1 MFKEVEILMN
11 RLSNRITSLSESQ
24 TIAMSQKSR
33 ELKAQ
38 GIDVISLSLGE
49 PDFDPPQHVLDAAKN
64 AIDGDFNHYP
74 PVPGYMD
81 LREAISKKF
90 KEQNGLDYSPTQIVV
105 STGAKQSIANL
116 VLSLV
121 NPGDEVIILSPYW
134 VSYLALVQLA
144 EADVK
149 LVHADISNDFKV
161 TPEQLDEAIT
171 DKTKLIMFSSPSNPT
186 GGSYSV
192 DDMAGL
198 AKVIGKHKHVVAMAD
213 EIYEHITFEGEHVSL
228 ASFPEV
234 ADQVVTVNGVSKAYA
249 MTGWRIGYI
258 GAPADIAKACQ
269 KMQGQFTSGANS
281 IGQRAAIAALSTS
294 KEDLNKQRDVFR
306 TRRDLFVALFQEVNG
321 FEINVPTGAF
331 YLFPKV
337 EGVFG
342 KSTDGWS
349 INSSADLCNYL
360 LEVAHV
366 ATVPG
371 EAFGAPGYIRMSYAA
386 SETELKEAARR
397 IKEAVNTLS

>member
-1 MFKEVEILMN
+1 MN

-38 GIDVISLSLGE
+38 GVDVISLSLGE
-49 PDFDPPQHVLDAAKN
+49 PDFDPPQHVLDAAKS

-134 VSYLALVQLA
+134 VSYQALVQLA

-149 LVHADISNDFKV
+149 YVKAEISTDFKV
-161 TPEQLDEAIT
+161 TPEQLDAAIT
-171 DKTKLIMFSSPSNPT
+171 DNTKLIMFSSPSNPT
-186 GGSYSV
+186 GGSYSAH
-192 DDMAGL
+192 DMAGL
-198 AKVIGKHKHVVAMAD
+198 ARVIGKHKHVVAMAD

-258 GAPADIAKACQ
+258 GAPIDIAKACA

-294 KEDLNKQRDVFR
+294 KDDLNKQRDVFR
-306 TRRDLFVALFQEVNG
+306 SRRDLFVSLFREVNG

-337 EGVFG
+337 EGTFG
-342 KSTDGWS
+342 KSHSWGL
-349 INSSADLCNYL
+349 INSSEDLCNYL
-360 LEVAHV
+360 LEEAHV

-386 SETELKEAARR
+386 SEAELKEAARR
-397 IKEAVNTLS
+397 IKEAVDALS

>member
-1 MFKEVEILMN
+1 MN

-38 GIDVISLSLGE
+38 GVDVISLSLGE
-49 PDFDPPQHVLDAAKN
+49 PDFNPPAHVLEAAKN

-74 PVPGYMD
+74 PVPGYLD
-81 LREAISKKF
+81 LREAISSKF
-90 KEQNGLDYSPTQIVV
+90 MEQNGLHYSADQIVV

-134 VSYLALVQLA
+134 VSYKALVQLA

-149 LVHADISNDFKV
+149 YVLSDITNDFKV
-161 TPEQLDEAIT
+161 TPEQLDGAIT

-186 GGSYSV
+186 GGSYTAK
-192 DDMAGL
+192 DMAGL
-198 AKVIGKHKHVVAMAD
+198 ASVIGKHKHVVAMAD

-234 ADQVVTVNGVSKAYA
+234 ENQVVTVNGVSKAYA

-258 GAPADIAKACQ
+258 GAPLDIAKACA

-281 IGQRAAIAALSTS
+281 IAQRAAIAALSTS
-294 KEDLNKQRDVFR
+294 KEELNNQRDVFR
-306 TRRDLFVALFQEVNG
+306 SRRDLVVSLFTEVNG
-321 FEINVPTGAF
+321 FETNVPSGAF

-337 EGVFG
+337 DGVFG
-342 KSTDGWS
+342 KSSNGWK

-366 ATVPG
+366 AAVPG
-371 EAFGAPGYIRMSYAA
+371 EAFGAPGYIRLSYAA
-386 SETELKEAARR
+386 AESELKEAARR
-397 IKEAVNTLS
+397 IKEAVNALS

>member
-1 MFKEVEILMN
+1 
-11 RLSNRITSLSESQ
+11 
-24 TIAMSQKSR
+24 MSQKSR

-49 PDFDPPQHVLDAAKN
+49 PDFNPPTHVLEAGKS

-81 LREAISKKF
+81 LREAISNKF
-90 KEQNGLDYSPTQIVV
+90 KEQNGLDYSPNQIVV
-105 STGAKQSIANL
+105 STGAKQAIANL

-121 NPGDEVIILSPYW
+121 NPGDEVILLSPFW
-134 VSYLALVQLA
+134 VSYQALVQLA

-149 LVHADISNDFKV
+149 HVHADISNDFKV
-161 TPEQLDEAIT
+161 TPDQLDEAIT
-171 DKTKLIMFSSPSNPT
+171 EKTKLIMFSSPSNPT
-186 GGSYSV
+186 GGSYSYE
-192 DDMAGL
+192 DMAAL
-198 AKVIGKHKHVVAMAD
+198 AKVVGKHKHVVAMAD

-234 ADQVVTVNGVSKAYA
+234 ENQVVTVNGVSKAYA

-258 GAPADIAKACQ
+258 GAPLDIAKACA

-281 IGQRAAIAALSTS
+281 IAQRAAIAALSTS

-306 TRRDLFVALFQEVNG
+306 SRRDLVVSLFAAVNG
-321 FEINVPTGAF
+321 FETNVPSGAF

-337 EGVFG
+337 VEVFG
-342 KSTDGWS
+342 KSTTGWE
-349 INSSADLCNYL
+349 INSSSNLCNYL

-366 ATVPG
+366 AAVPG
-371 EAFGAPGYIRMSYAA
+371 EAFGAPGYIRLSYAA
-386 SETELKEAARR
+386 SETELREAARR
-397 IKEAVNTLS
+397 IKEAVNALS

>member
-1 MFKEVEILMN
+1 M
-11 RLSNRITSLSESQ
+11 
-24 TIAMSQKSR
+24 
-33 ELKAQ
+33 
-38 GIDVISLSLGE
+38 
-49 PDFDPPQHVLDAAKN
+49 
-64 AIDGDFNHYP
+64 
-74 PVPGYMD
+74 
-81 LREAISKKF
+81 
-90 KEQNGLDYSPTQIVV
+90 EQNGLDYSADQIVV

-134 VSYLALVQLA
+134 VSYKALVQLA

-149 LVHADISNDFKV
+149 YVLSDITNDFKV
-161 TPEQLDEAIT
+161 TPEQLDGAIT

-186 GGSYSV
+186 GGSYTAK
-192 DDMAGL
+192 DMAGL
-198 AKVIGKHKHVVAMAD
+198 ASVIGKHKHVVAMAD

-234 ADQVVTVNGVSKAYA
+234 ENQVVTVNGVSKAYA

-258 GAPADIAKACQ
+258 GAPLDIAKACA

-281 IGQRAAIAALSTS
+281 IAQRAAIAALSTS
-294 KEDLNKQRDVFR
+294 KEELNNQRDVFR
-306 TRRDLFVALFQEVNG
+306 SRRDLVVSLFTEVNG
-321 FEINVPTGAF
+321 FETNVPSGAF

-337 EGVFG
+337 DGVFG
-342 KSTDGWS
+342 KSSNGWK

-366 ATVPG
+366 AAVPG
-371 EAFGAPGYIRMSYAA
+371 EAFGAPGYIRLSYAA
-386 SETELKEAARR
+386 AESELKEAARR
-397 IKEAVNTLS
+397 IKEAVNALS

>member
-1 MFKEVEILMN
+1 MEVAKQMN
-11 RLSNRITSLSESQ
+11 RLSDRINNLAESQ
-24 TIAMSQKSR
+24 TIAMSARSR
-33 ELKAQ
+33 ELKAE

-49 PDFDPPQHVLDAAKN
+49 PDFNPPQHVLDAAKE

-90 KEQNGLDYSPTQIVV
+90 KEQNGLDYAPTQIVV

-121 NPGDEVIILSPYW
+121 NSGDEVIILSPYW
-134 VSYLALVQLA
+134 VSYMALVELA

-149 LVHADISNDFKV
+149 LVHADITNDFKV
-161 TPEQLDEAIT
+161 TPQQLAAAIT

-186 GGSYSV
+186 GISYNR
-192 DDMAGL
+192 DDMAAL
-198 AKVIGKHKHVVAMAD
+198 AAVIAKNKHVVAMAD
-213 EIYEHITFEGEHVSL
+213 EIYEHISFEGNHVSL

-234 ADQVVTVNGVSKAYA
+234 YDQVVTVNGVSKAYA

-258 GAPADIAKACQ
+258 GAPVDIAKACQ

-281 IGQRAAIAALSTS
+281 IGQRAVIAALSTS
-294 KEDLNKQRDVFR
+294 KEDLNKQRDVFKS
-306 TRRDLFVALFQEVNG
+306 RRDLVVSLFGAIDGFEVN
-321 FEINVPTGAF
+321 VPSGAF

-337 EGVFG
+337 EGTFG
-342 KSTDGWS
+342 RSHAGVTINDST
-349 INSSADLCNYL
+349 DLCNYL
-360 LEVAHV
+360 LNEAHV

-371 EAFGAPGYIRMSYAA
+371 EAFGAPGYIRLSYAA
-386 SETELKEAARR
+386 SETELNEAARR
-397 IKEAVNTLS
+397 INEAVDKLA

>member
-1 MFKEVEILMN
+1 M
-11 RLSNRITSLSESQ
+11 SESQ

-38 GIDVISLSLGE
+38 GVDVISLSLGE
-49 PDFDPPQHVLDAAKN
+49 PDFNPPQHVLDAAKT

-81 LREAISKKF
+81 LREAISRKF
-90 KEQNGLDYSPTQIVV
+90 KDQNGLDYAPTQIVV
-105 STGAKQSIANL
+105 STGAKQSIANV

-134 VSYLALVQLA
+134 VSYQALVQLA

-149 LVHADISNDFKV
+149 YVHADISNDFKV
-161 TPEQLDEAIT
+161 TPDQLDDAIT

-186 GGSYSV
+186 GGSYSKE
-192 DDMAGL
+192 DMAGL
-198 AKVIGKHKHVVAMAD
+198 ANVIGRHKHVVAMAD

-234 ADQVVTVNGVSKAYA
+234 KDQVVTVNGVSKAYA

-281 IGQRAAIAALSTS
+281 IAQRAAISALSTS
-294 KEDLNKQRDVFR
+294 KEDLNKQRDVFLS
-306 TRRDLFVALFQEVNG
+306 RRDLFVSLFSEVNG
-321 FEINVPTGAF
+321 FETNVPSGAF

-337 EGVFG
+337 EGLFG
-342 KSTDGWS
+342 KRSGDWE

-386 SETELKEAARR
+386 SEPELKEAAKR
-397 IKEAVNTLS
+397 IKEAVNALS